1 VSRGGG
7 LPLLSDVPSSS
18 STRLLRLAA
27 RDGATVPAHATS
39 FGADEL
45 VALAKARDPR
55 AAAQIW
61 DQYAAPVR
69 GVLRR
74 TIGPDAELDD
84 LVQEVFVG
92 FFRNVGSLRDPSAL
106 GSFLTGIAIRTARAA
121 LRKRR
126 VRRWLHL
133 TAAGDVPEMAD
144 ASTDPRAREAVR
156 RLYAVLDE
164 LGARERLAFVLRYGE
179 EYELTEVAAALECS
193 LATAKRSI
201 AQAEA
206 HVLARARAD
215 AHLARYVPDGG
226 DDEVR

>member
-1 VSRGGG
+1 MSRGEVRT
-7 LPLLSDVPSSS
+7 LLSDVASS

-27 RDGATVPAHATS
+27 RDGAAVPARPPGVDLH
-39 FGADEL
+39 EL
-45 VALAKARDPR
+45 VALAKAKDPR
-55 AAAQIW
+55 AAARIW
-61 DQYAAPVR
+61 DQYEGLVR

-92 FFRNVGSLRDPSAL
+92 FFRNVGGLRDPSAL
-106 GSFLTGIAIRTARAA
+106 SSFLTGIAIRTARGT

-126 VRRWLHL
+126 VRRWLRL
-133 TAAGDVPEMAD
+133 TDAGEVPEVAD
-144 ASTDPRAREAVR
+144 ASIDPRAKEAVR

-206 HVLARARAD
+206 HVLDRARAD
-215 AHLARYVPDGG
+215 AHLARYVPDG
-226 DDEVR
+226 DDHDAR